1 MKDHLMILTA
11 MGAATLVMAW
21 LPSLAK
27 KIKISYPII
36 LILIGFGLFYL
47 QIPLNWPDPIWPD
60 TWVMKISE
68 AIVIISLMG
77 AGLKIDRLFSW
88 KQWRGA
94 LQLILITM
102 PLFMLSVLI
111 LGMEFLHFSLP
122 ASILLAA
129 VMAPTDPVLAEEV
142 QLSGP
147 QKDNE
152 EDTHL
157 QFTLTAEAGINDGF
171 AFPFTY
177 MAILVAQAGSWAN
190 FELGNW
196 MLYKVLIKITL
207 GILIGFIVGRIVGYL
222 LEKLP
227 TVASIRTRDGFLAL
241 STTFFVYGL
250 TELLYG
256 YGFLAVFVAGLTIRR
271 VEIAEGDFKNKMHNF
286 VGEIERFLLVFWLVL
301 FGGSLLNG
309 VLENTDWK
317 GIVMALLIVLVI
329 RPITGMIGLT
339 GTKISFQERLGISFL
354 GIRGIGSIFYLAWA
368 FSTFGDFTE
377 RGEMYAIT
385 SMVILFSI
393 VIHGLTAPHIIGY
406 IERHGKNA

>member
-1 MKDHLMILTA
+1 MKDHLIILTT
-11 MGAATLVMAW
+11 MGAATLIMAW
-21 LPSLAK
+21 LPSLSK

-36 LILIGFGLFYL
+36 LILVGFGLFYL
-47 QIPLNWPDPIWPD
+47 DVPLNWPDQHWPD
-60 TWVMKISE
+60 AWVMKISE

-77 AGLKIDRLFSW
+77 AGLKINRAFSW
-88 KQWRGA
+88 KVWRGA

-102 PLFMLSVLI
+102 PLFMLCVLI
-111 LGMEFLHFSLP
+111 LGMEFLHLSLP

-147 QKDNE
+147 KKDNE
-152 EDTHL
+152 KETHL

-177 MAILVAQAGSWAN
+177 MAILVAQAGSWEN
-190 FELGNW
+190 FAFGDW
-196 MLYKVLIKITL
+196 VLHKIFIKIIL
-207 GILIGFIVGRIVGYL
+207 GIFIGFIIGRAVGYL

-227 TVASIRTRDGFLAL
+227 TIAGIRTRDGFLAL

-271 VEIAEGDFKNKMHNF
+271 VEIEEGYFKNKMHNF

-309 VLENTDWK
+309 VSNSLDWK
-317 GIVMALLIVLVI
+317 MIVMSLSIVLVI
-329 RPITGMIGLT
+329 RPVTGMIGLM
-339 GTKISFQERLGISFL
+339 GTKMNWQERLSISFL

-368 FSTFGDFTE
+368 FASYGDFAE
-377 RGEMYAIT
+377 RESLYAIT
-385 SMVILFSI
+385 SLVILFSI
-393 VIHGLTAPHIIGY
+393 VIHGLTAPHIINY
-406 IERHGKNA
+406 IEQQES